1 MQEIQILQPNV
12 NICPP
17 PPCHAC
23 LSRRN
28 VSKKIFFGWV
38 ILIIQQMQMKCSVI
52 TQDSTALWIHGLAE
66 EEVAMCLAWIG
77 FHEDSGSNCT
87 SLFGASFNFSRKTV
101 AFCEDKRM
109 C

>member
-1 MQEIQILQPNV
+1 
-12 NICPP
+12 
-17 PPCHAC
+17 
-23 LSRRN
+23 
-28 VSKKIFFGWV
+28 
-38 ILIIQQMQMKCSVI
+38 MKCSAIRTPLHSGCMDLQREEV
-52 TQDSTALWIHGLAE
+52 AMCGNVHFAE

-87 SLFGASFNFSRKTV
+87 CVPTWRLFQLFSETV